1 MFKIFFRCRR
11 SSPWFDSCPSKRDP
25 TTAGQVSQSCHN
37 SWTAEAGFRRHSGFQ
52 STLAITIPLQQLC
65 LAFSSKI
72 FEKIEFNKMIEWIL
86 AGSER
91 RNESAEIF
99 KPRAP
104 KYSNRERRKEGTLP
118 YEYRGFTSLLYQNGK
133 KFFRR
138 SSFDAWT

>member
-91 RNESAEIF
+91 RNESAEKRGPCLMNIGDLQVCYIRMVKSFFGALVLTLGPRPF
-99 KPRAP
+99 K
-104 KYSNRERRKEGTLP
+104 STF
-118 YEYRGFTSLLYQNGK
+118 RGSLENVC
-133 KFFRR
+133 
-138 SSFDAWT
+138 